1 MKAVVRSAGSML
13 LKDGVSQPSSCG
25 AKEVL
30 VDVKAA
36 GINPVDYKLPGWPIG
51 TTIVGFDFAGVIKQ
65 VGSKVSNLKEGD
77 EVFGFA
83 KGSLCEVSVANAS
96 EIAKKSSKLSFVEA
110 AALPVAYIT
119 SLQSLRD
126 YGKLQEGGR
135 ILVIGASGGCGLAC
149 LQIATAMKAGHIV
162 GVCSAKNEAIVRQHG
177 ATEVIDYNKHDISTF
192 FESEG
197 DKFDLVYDACT
208 NSGAGEDYKDKSIAL
223 LKTDGQYVAINGSA
237 SMWLRTFTIGHK
249 KNQHLMMMDKSASDL
264 DHISS
269 LADEERIKPVLA
281 KTLPFNKEAVTEGFD
296 LLKSRRTV
304 GKIVFDITQI

>member
-1 MKAVVRSAGSML
+1 M
-13 LKDGVSQPSSCG
+13 
-25 AKEVL
+25 
-30 VDVKAA
+30 
-36 GINPVDYKLPGWPIG
+36 
-51 TTIVGFDFAGVIKQ
+51 
-65 VGSKVSNLKEGD
+65 SNLKEGD
-77 EVFGFA
+77 EVYGFA
-83 KGSLCEVSVANAS
+83 KGSLCQVSVANAS

-162 GVCSAKNEAIVRQHG
+162 AVCSAKNEDIVRQHG

-197 DKFDLVYDACT
+197 DKFDCVYDACT

-281 KTLPFNKEAVTEGFD
+281 KTLPFNQEAVTEGFD